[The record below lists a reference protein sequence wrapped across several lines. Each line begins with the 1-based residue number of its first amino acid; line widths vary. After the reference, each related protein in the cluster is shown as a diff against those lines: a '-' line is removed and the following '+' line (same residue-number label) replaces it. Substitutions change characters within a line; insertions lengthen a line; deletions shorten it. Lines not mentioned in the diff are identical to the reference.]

1 MIHGV
6 LNGMSE
12 CLESYYVLCPV
23 FCAIC
28 IEANASSTLKKRE
41 SCALEMDRSFDLS
54 FAEKRLTDFLK
65 EKTNMDC
72 NNSLD

>member
-1 MIHGV
+1 
-6 LNGMSE
+6 MSGY
-12 CLESYYVLCPV
+12 LQNYYDVCPV

-54 FAEKRLTDFLK
+54 LAENTPTGSLQ
-65 EKTNMDC
+65 EKTNIDC
-72 NNSLD
+72 SS